1 MHLTDFLTRSRV
13 AVPLHA
19 ADKDELLSALVQL
32 AVPDSVMHDA
42 LCEEVRAREA
52 VFPTALGDGVALPH
66 VRTANVE
73 SVQLAAGV
81 LAKPLPFGGAD
92 GNAVDLFF
100 LVLSPLNAP
109 SDHLKVLRA
118 LSRLLADPEVVT
130 ALRTATSVDGFLHT
144 VRQTAPF

>member
-1 MHLTDFLTRSRV
+1 VHLTDFLTRSRV

-19 ADKDELLSALVQL
+19 ADKDELLSALVRL

-81 LAKPLPFGGAD
+81 LAQPLPFGGAD
-92 GNAVDLFF
+92 GFF